1 MGVKFCGGCN
11 PQIERTRFVDELKK
25 KLPEDLCLTHSD
37 NTEKWE
43 LGIMVCGCPVAC
55 ADRPATRNL
64 SFEWIFVNGPAID
77 LELFS
82 ENELATIVALK
93 IQKYFEGRNPYEVA

>member
-1 MGVKFCGGCN
+1 MRRMGVKFCGGCN

-43 LGIMVCGCPVAC
+43 LGIMVCGCRWPAQT
-55 ADRPATRNL
+55 DRQHETFR
-64 SFEWIFVNGPAID
+64 SNG
-77 LELFS
+77 S
-82 ENELATIVALK
+82 S
-93 IQKYFEGRNPYEVA
+93 

>member
-1 MGVKFCGGCN
+1 M
-11 PQIERTRFVDELKK
+11 
-25 KLPEDLCLTHSD
+25 
-37 NTEKWE
+37 
-43 LGIMVCGCPVAC
+43 
-55 ADRPATRNL
+55 
-64 SFEWIFVNGPAID
+64 NGPAID